1 MSRKAPTFETRLE
14 RLQEIVQALEAGKS
28 SLEDSVRLYKEG
40 LELAAACQKQLDT
53 ARHDIKI
60 FTEKGLEPFSE
71 EAPAREAEDED
82 TDEAPF

>member
-40 LELAAACQKQLDT
+40 LELAAACQKQLET
-53 ARHDIKI
+53 ARHDI